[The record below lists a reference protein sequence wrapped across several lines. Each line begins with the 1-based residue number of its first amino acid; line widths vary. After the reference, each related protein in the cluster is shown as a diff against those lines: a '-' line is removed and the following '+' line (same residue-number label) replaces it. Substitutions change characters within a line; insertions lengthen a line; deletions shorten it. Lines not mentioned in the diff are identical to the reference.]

1 MADTACSRT
10 NKSENYMKSKFVT
23 HSRLALSLFAAAFF
37 GCCGLS
43 RGSTLTNN
51 LLFHLSFDTVTNG
64 TFADD
69 SGNQD
74 NGTNIGNP
82 LLVQGFIGTGAV
94 SVTTLSDGSEFDYVT
109 LGYPENLQFDT
120 TESFSV
126 SFWTSY
132 TNQMDD
138 PPFISNKNWGSSG
151 NQGWG
156 IFTQN
161 SGDFR
166 VNVTDQ
172 SGGRETTT

>member
-1 MADTACSRT
+1 MQ
-10 NKSENYMKSKFVT
+10 NKFII
-23 HSRLALSLFAAAFF
+23 HSRLALALLVGAFV
-37 GCCGLS
+37 GHCTLS
-43 RGSTLTNN
+43 QGSTLTNG
-51 LLFHLSFDTVTNG
+51 LLVHLSFDGN
-64 TFADD
+64 FNDD

-74 NGTNIGNP
+74 NGTPVGNP
-82 LLVQGFIGTGAV
+82 LFVPGFIGSNAV
-94 SVTTLSDGSEFDYVT
+94 SVTTLANGSEFDYVT
-109 LGYPENLQFDT
+109 LGYPTNLDFDSA
-120 TESFSV
+120 ESFSI

-138 PPFISNKNWGSSG
+138 PPFISNKNWNSSG